1 MATSDGAEERRRERA
16 ERAAVEEN
24 GKVFFGFRISDG
36 AVGVVRASSCRLRW
50 GSGGGG
56 GLRRGRE
63 RNIPE
68 AVGGVA
74 FSSDDDF
81 VVFDDVDVVF
91 CEKGDAVVVAQLADG
106 DEGAGL
112 EVVKNMTDLGGGGEF
127 GGERNSGASG

>member
-1 MATSDGAEERRRERA
+1 MEERRRERA
-16 ERAAVEEN
+16 ERAAVEES
-24 GKVFFGFRISDG
+24 GKVFFGLRISDG
-36 AVGVVRASSCRLRW
+36 AVGVVRTSSCRLRW

-81 VVFDDVDVVF
+81 VVFDDVNVVF
-91 CEKGDAVVVAQLADG
+91 CEKGDAVVVAQLK
-106 DEGAGL
+106 L
-112 EVVKNMTDLGGGGEF
+112 RRRWM
-127 GGERNSGASG
+127 

>member
-1 MATSDGAEERRRERA
+1 MEESS
-16 ERAAVEEN
+16 
-24 GKVFFGFRISDG
+24 KVFFVLCISDG

-56 GLRRGRE
+56 GLRQGRE

-74 FSSDDDF
+74 FFLDDDF
-81 VVFDDVDVVF
+81 VAFDDVDVVF
-91 CEKGDAVVVAQLADG
+91 FEKGDAVVVAQFADG

-112 EVVKNMTDLGGGGEF
+112 EVVKNMTDLGGGGDF
-127 GGERNSGASG
+127 GGKRNGGASG